1 MNEASASDTA
11 SLLQGLVVE
20 DLPAS
25 AVWLCDVLEEVFPD
39 MVVRQA
45 DCVESGRK
53 TIDAAV
59 PQLAL
64 IDLGLPDGSGIELI
78 RKLAHGGQTPHII
91 VSTIYADDRHL
102 FPALRA
108 GATGYLLKDQSR
120 DRVIKSLRG
129 IAAGEPPLSPRVAQR
144 LLRIFAHEHEEPE
157 VPLSPRE
164 REVLTLIAKG
174 FRLPDVAESMGVTR
188 NTAAGYVKA
197 VYRKLNISSRAEA
210 APKPRW
216 RPAGWAW

>member
-78 RKLAHGGQTPHII
+78 RKLAHGGQTPHIQRGCHTQHI
-91 VSTIYADDRHL
+91 SAKVLHL
-102 FPALRA
+102 GL
-108 GATGYLLKDQSR
+108 
-120 DRVIKSLRG
+120 
-129 IAAGEPPLSPRVAQR
+129 PPLRQ
-144 LLRIFAHEHEEPE
+144 
-157 VPLSPRE
+157 
-164 REVLTLIAKG
+164 
-174 FRLPDVAESMGVTR
+174 
-188 NTAAGYVKA
+188 
-197 VYRKLNISSRAEA
+197 
-210 APKPRW
+210 
-216 RPAGWAW
+216 